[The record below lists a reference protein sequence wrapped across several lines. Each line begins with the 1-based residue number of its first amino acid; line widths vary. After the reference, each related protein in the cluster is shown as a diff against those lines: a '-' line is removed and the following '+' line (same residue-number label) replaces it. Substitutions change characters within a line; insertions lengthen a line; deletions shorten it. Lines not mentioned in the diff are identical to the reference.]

1 MKQRFSSI
9 DVKIICQELSTSI
22 IGLRVSNIYD
32 LSSRIFL
39 FKLAKPDHRKQ
50 LIIDSGFRCH
60 LTEYS
65 RTTASTPSGFVS
77 RLRKC
82 LKTRRVTSV
91 QQLGTDRVIDIV
103 FSDGLFH
110 IYLEFFA
117 GGNIILTDAENKILA
132 LFRTVA
138 AAGEQDEVKI
148 GLTYAVEKAQY
159 YHGIPP
165 LSEER
170 LRTTIQKVADAD
182 QQSAGSAQ
190 KKSKKKVDVFRKAIS
205 SGFPEFPPLLLE
217 DAFAAT
223 GFDSSVTLKQV
234 LEDESTFQKAM
245 NVLRE
250 AQKIIAGLSE
260 GEKKGYIVAKERAK
274 KEDQQVDSTS
284 KENLLFEDFHPFR
297 PRQFEGK
304 PGYHILEYDS
314 FNKTVDEYFSSIES
328 QKLESRL
335 AEHEETA
342 KRKLETARADHQNR
356 AGALK
361 QAQELHIRKAEA
373 IQANIYRVQEATDAV
388 NGLIAQGMDWVE
400 IARLIE
406 MEQQRNNPVAQTI
419 KLPLKLYE
427 NTITLLLS
435 EENTEVEE
443 EQEEFSESE
452 PEVSE
457 DSDSENEIE
466 KDEGPKQKIAEPLAI
481 DIDLS
486 LSPWSNAT
494 QYYEQKR
501 TAAVK
506 EQKTIQSSEKA
517 LKSQEKKV
525 TEDLKKHLK
534 QEKQVLRPSRKP
546 FWFEKYLYFISSE
559 GYLVLGG
566 RDSHQ
571 VEILYQRYLKKGDV
585 FVHADLEGA
594 TPMIVKNKEGT
605 PDAPIPPGTLTQ
617 AGSISVATSKAWE
630 TKALMPSWWVHAH
643 QVSRTN
649 ERGELL
655 ANGAFMVKGEKNYLA
670 PGQPILGF
678 AVLFQISKESVQ
690 NHRKHRIE
698 ESAGPESTETV
709 PSEETGVSTA
719 QDDIP
724 DVKEIVKEEVPDVP
738 EDVVAQPETSAQ
750 VEEEDSSSDSE
761 REAEDEKPKSNP
773 LQSSIETEDRSV
785 DTQAEPEDDA
795 EANGEDNFKDEID
808 ETSTI
813 NQDETPQ
820 LKPNVPPS
828 KQTPATTKQKT
839 ARGKKAKAK
848 KAAQKYAQQDE
859 EDRELALRLL
869 GANTKAIKA
878 AESAAEAKAKREAEL
893 EAQKQRRRAQH
904 ERAAEAERKRQ
915 EQFLQKRR
923 EAAAEVDGEKE
934 AYNDETVK
942 QEAEDLSWLPAL
954 IGTPLPE
961 DEVLA
966 AIPVAAPW
974 SVVARFK
981 YRAKLQAGNIKKG
994 KAIKEILSHWII
1006 EAGGAP
1012 GAGTG
1017 ASSAGNKIAKKVIAD
1032 DVAEG
1037 LDRATAER
1045 MRAREADL
1053 LKGWRDVEVMNTL
1066 PVGKVRIVSSGVAS
1080 GAGGGG
1086 GGGGS
1091 GKGDKG
1097 GGKGK
1102 GGGAQKGGKGGKKK

>member
-9 DVKIICQELSTSI
+9 DVKIICQELNTSI

-39 FKLAKPDHRKQ
+39 FKLAKPDYRKQ

-65 RTTASTPSGFVS
+65 RTTANTPSGFVS

-82 LKTRRVTSV
+82 LKTRRVTAV
-91 QQLGTDRVIDIV
+91 KQLGTDRIIDIV
-103 FSDGLFH
+103 ISDGLFH

-159 YHGIPP
+159 YNGIPP
-165 LSEER
+165 VSEER
-170 LRTTIQKVADAD
+170 LRATIQKAIDAE
-182 QQSAGSAQ
+182 QSPGGNAQ
-190 KKSKKKVDVFRKAIS
+190 RKPKKKVDVFRRAVS

-223 GFDSSVTLKQV
+223 GFDSSITLKEV
-234 LEDESTFQKAM
+234 LEDESIFQKAM
-245 NVLRE
+245 AVLRE
-250 AQKIIAGLSE
+250 AEKIVAGLSE
-260 GEKKGYIVAKERAK
+260 GETKGYIVAKERAK
-274 KEDQQVDSTS
+274 KDTDFDQSNDSAS

-304 PGYHILEYDS
+304 PGYHILEYDN

-342 KRKLETARADHQNR
+342 KRKLEAARADHLDR

-406 MEQQRNNPVAQTI
+406 MEQERNNPVAKTI
-419 KLPLKLYE
+419 KLPLKLFE

-435 EENTEVEE
+435 EESAKGEGDK
-443 EQEEFSESE
+443 EEFSESE
-452 PEVSE
+452 PEG
-457 DSDSENEIE
+457 SDSNSESEFE
-466 KDEGPKQKIAEPLAI
+466 KDGGPKRKNAEPLAI

-494 QYYEQKR
+494 QYYEQKK

-605 PDAPIPPGTLTQ
+605 SNAPIPPGTLTQ

-655 ANGAFMVKGEKNYLA
+655 ASGGFMVKGEKNYLA
-670 PGQPILGF
+670 PGQPVLGF
-678 AVLFQISKESVQ
+678 AVLFQISKESVH

-698 ESAGPESTETV
+698 EYSELDTKETV
-709 PSEETGVSTA
+709 SAETSA
-719 QDDIP
+719 QEASS
-724 DVKEIVKEEVPDVP
+724 DVKSTVKEDVLA
-738 EDVVAQPETSAQ
+738 VADDTVEQPETETQ
-750 VEEEDSSSDSE
+750 VEEEDSASE
-761 REAEDEKPKSNP
+761 SEKEVEDEAPKSNP
-773 LQSSIETEDRSV
+773 LQPSANQGDTE
-785 DTQAEPEDDA
+785 APPEDNA
-795 EANGEDNFKDEID
+795 EAADEEDSENETDEM
-808 ETSTI
+808 STI
-813 NQDETPQ
+813 NQDEAPQ
-820 LKPNVPPS
+820 RKSNGKQSTKP
-828 KQTPATTKQKT
+828 TTTTTTTKQRT
-839 ARGKKAKAK
+839 LRGKKGKAK
-848 KAAQKYAQQDE
+848 KAAQKYAHQDE

-869 GANTKAIKA
+869 GANTKVNKT
-878 AESAAEAKAKREAEL
+878 AESAAEIKAKREAEL

-915 EQFLQKRR
+915 EQFLKNRR
-923 EAAAEVDGEKE
+923 EGEGADVANGE
-934 AYNDETVK
+934 DETYNDETIK
-942 QEAEDLSWLPAL
+942 AEAEDLSWLPAL
-954 IGTPLPE
+954 VGTPLPE

-981 YRAKLQAGNIKKG
+981 YRAKLQAGSVKKG
-994 KAIKEILSHWII
+994 KAIKEILGQWIL
-1006 EAGGAP
+1006 EAGGSSGV
-1012 GAGTG
+1012 GAGAG
-1017 ASSAGNKIAKKVIAD
+1017 SGAGNKIAKKVIAD

-1053 LKGWRDVEVMNTL
+1053 FKGWRDAEVMNTL
-1066 PVGKVRIVSSGVAS
+1066 PVGKVRIVSSGAAGGS
-1080 GAGGGG
+1080 GAGA
-1086 GGGGS
+1086 
-1091 GKGDKG
+1091 GKADR

-1102 GGGAQKGGKGGKKK
+1102 GGGGGGPKGGKGGKKK

>member
-1 MKQRFSSI
+1 MK
-9 DVKIICQELSTSI
+9 
-22 IGLRVSNIYD
+22 
-32 LSSRIFL
+32 
-39 FKLAKPDHRKQ
+39 
-50 LIIDSGFRCH
+50 
-60 LTEYS
+60 
-65 RTTASTPSGFVS
+65 
-77 RLRKC
+77 
-82 LKTRRVTSV
+82 
-91 QQLGTDRVIDIV
+91 QLGTDRVIDIV

-170 LRTTIQKVADAD
+170 LRATIQKVADAD
-182 QQSAGSAQ
+182 QQSAASAQ
-190 KKSKKKVDVFRKAIS
+190 KKSKKKVDVFRKAVS

-223 GFDSSVTLKQV
+223 GFDSSVTLKEV
-234 LEDESTFQKAM
+234 LENESTFQKAM
-245 NVLRE
+245 GVLRE
-250 AQKIIAGLSE
+250 AEKIIAGLSD

-274 KEDQQVDSTS
+274 KEDQPDDSTS
-284 KENLLFEDFHPFR
+284 KENLLFDDFHPFR

-342 KRKLETARADHQNR
+342 KRKLEAARADHQNR

-361 QAQELHIRKAEA
+361 QAQALHFRKAEA

-419 KLPLKLYE
+419 KLPLKLHE

-435 EENTEVEE
+435 EENAEVDE

-452 PEVSE
+452 PEVSD
-457 DSDSENEIE
+457 DSDSEEEIE
-466 KDEGPKQKIAEPLAI
+466 KNERPKRKADEPLTI

-571 VEILYQRYLKKGDV
+571 TEILYQRYLKKGDV

-605 PDAPIPPGTLTQ
+605 LDAPIPPGTLTQ
-617 AGSISVATSKAWE
+617 AGSISVATSTAWE
-630 TKALMPSWWVHAH
+630 TKALMPSWWVQAH

-678 AVLFQISKESVQ
+678 AVLFQISKESIQ

-698 ESAGPESTETV
+698 EPAEAEATETV
-709 PSEETGVSTA
+709 LSEEPGKLNV
-719 QDDIP
+719 QDDSK
-724 DVKEIVKEEVPDVP
+724 DVQEAVKEDVPDVP
-738 EDVVAQPETSAQ
+738 EDTAEQLETKAE
-750 VEEEDSSSDSE
+750 VEEEDSDSE
-761 REAEDEKPKSNP
+761 KEADDEKPKSNP
-773 LQSSIETEDRSV
+773 LQPSIENEDK
-785 DTQAEPEDDA
+785 AEVEDD
-795 EANGEDNFKDEID
+795 EEEDLDNEID

-820 LKPNVPPS
+820 PKSNFPSTS
-828 KQTPATTKQKT
+828 KQAPPAPTKQKT
-839 ARGKKAKAK
+839 TRGKKAKAK
-848 KAAQKYAQQDE
+848 KAAQKYAHQDE

-869 GANTKAIKA
+869 GVNPKAAKA

-915 EQFLQKRR
+915 EQFLQRRR
-923 EAAAEVDGEKE
+923 EGGTGAADGEDE
-934 AYNDETVK
+934 TYNDETVK

-954 IGTPLPE
+954 VGTPLPE

-994 KAIKEILSHWII
+994 KAIKEILGHWII

-1017 ASSAGNKIAKKVIAD
+1017 ASGAGNKIAKKVIAD

-1066 PVGKVRIVSSGVAS
+1066 PVGKVRIVSSGVAG

-1086 GGGGS
+1086 

-1102 GGGAQKGGKGGKKK
+1102 GGAPKGGKGGKKK

>member
-1 MKQRFSSI
+1 MK
-9 DVKIICQELSTSI
+9 
-22 IGLRVSNIYD
+22 
-32 LSSRIFL
+32 
-39 FKLAKPDHRKQ
+39 
-50 LIIDSGFRCH
+50 
-60 LTEYS
+60 
-65 RTTASTPSGFVS
+65 
-77 RLRKC
+77 
-82 LKTRRVTSV
+82 
-91 QQLGTDRVIDIV
+91 QLGTDRVIDIV

-182 QQSAGSAQ
+182 QQAAGNAP
-190 KKSKKKVDVFRKAIS
+190 KKSKKKVDVFRRAVS

-223 GFDSSVTLKQV
+223 GFDSSVTLKEV
-234 LEDESTFQKAM
+234 LENETTFQKAM
-245 NVLRE
+245 EVLRE
-250 AQKIIAGLSE
+250 AEKVIAGLTDE
-260 GEKKGYIVAKERAK
+260 EKKGYIVAKERTK
-274 KEDQQVDSTS
+274 KEDQPDNSAL
-284 KENLLFEDFHPFR
+284 KENLLFDDFHPFR

-335 AEHEETA
+335 TEHEETA
-342 KRKLETARADHQNR
+342 KKKLEAARADHQNR

-419 KLPLKLYE
+419 KLPLKLHE

-435 EENTEVEE
+435 EENAEVDEE
-443 EQEEFSESE
+443 KEEFSESE
-452 PEVSE
+452 PEVSD
-457 DSDSENEIE
+457 DSDSEEEIE
-466 KDEGPKQKIAEPLAI
+466 KDKRSARKAAAPLTI
-481 DIDLS
+481 DIDLG

-494 QYYEQKR
+494 QYYEQKK

-571 VEILYQRYLKKGDV
+571 TEILYQRYLKKGDV

-630 TKALMPSWWVHAH
+630 TKALMPSWWVQAH

-698 ESAGPESTETV
+698 EPAGVEPTGTV
-709 PSEETGVSTA
+709 VAKEEEHPNL
-719 QDDIP
+719 QDTVEDVQEA
-724 DVKEIVKEEVPDVP
+724 VKEDVP
-738 EDVVAQPETSAQ
+738 EVTEDAIDQAETKAQ
-750 VEEEDSSSDSE
+750 VEVEDLSSESE
-761 REAEDEKPKSNP
+761 KEAEDEKPKSNP
-773 LQSSIETEDRSV
+773 LQPSSESGDKSVVEDEA
-785 DTQAEPEDDA
+785 DANDEDDI
-795 EANGEDNFKDEID
+795 DNEID
-808 ETSTI
+808 ETSAI
-813 NQDETPQ
+813 NQEQISP
-820 LKPNVPPS
+820 KNPNAPSSRQHPP
-828 KQTPATTKQKT
+828 PPPTKQKT
-839 ARGKKAKAK
+839 TRGKKAKAK
-848 KAAQKYAQQDE
+848 KAAQKYAHQDE

-869 GANTKAIKA
+869 GVNPKAAKA

-893 EAQKQRRRAQH
+893 EAQKARRRAQH

-923 EAAAEVDGEKE
+923 EGEAGATGGEEE
-934 AYNDETVK
+934 AYNDETAQ
-942 QEAEDLSWLPAL
+942 QEAEDISWLPAL
-954 IGTPLPE
+954 VGTPLPE

-974 SVVARFK
+974 PVVARFK

-994 KAIKEILSHWII
+994 KAIKEILGHWII

-1012 GAGTG
+1012 GAGATG
-1017 ASSAGNKIAKKVIAD
+1017 ASGGAGNKIAKKIIAD

-1066 PVGKVRIVSSGVAS
+1066 PVGKVRIVSSGG
-1080 GAGGGG
+1080 GAGA
-1086 GGGGS
+1086 GGS

-1102 GGGAQKGGKGGKKK
+1102 GGGGAQKGGKGGKKK

>member
-1 MKQRFSSI
+1 MR
-9 DVKIICQELSTSI
+9 
-22 IGLRVSNIYD
+22 
-32 LSSRIFL
+32 
-39 FKLAKPDHRKQ
+39 
-50 LIIDSGFRCH
+50 
-60 LTEYS
+60 
-65 RTTASTPSGFVS
+65 
-77 RLRKC
+77 
-82 LKTRRVTSV
+82 
-91 QQLGTDRVIDIV
+91 QLGTDRVIDIV

-132 LFRTVA
+132 LFRTVT

-170 LRTTIQKVADAD
+170 LRATIQKVADAH
-182 QQSAGSAQ
+182 QQSGGSAQ
-190 KKSKKKVDVFRKAIS
+190 KKSKKKVDVFRKAVS

-223 GFDSSVTLKQV
+223 RFDSSVTLKEV
-234 LEDESTFQKAM
+234 LDNGSTFQKAM
-245 NVLRE
+245 DVLRE
-250 AQKIIAGLSE
+250 AERIIAGLSE
-260 GEKKGYIVAKERAK
+260 VEKKGYIVAKERAK
-274 KEDQQVDSTS
+274 KEGQPDDSTS

-304 PGYHILEYDS
+304 PGYHLLEYDS
-314 FNKTVDEYFSSIES
+314 FNKTVDEFFSSIES

-342 KRKLETARADHQNR
+342 KRKLEAARTDHQNR

-361 QAQELHIRKAEA
+361 QAQGLHIRKAEA

-400 IARLIE
+400 IERLVE

-419 KLPLKLYE
+419 KLPLKLHE
-427 NTITLLLS
+427 NTITLLLG
-435 EENTEVEE
+435 EESAEVDE

-457 DSDSENEIE
+457 DSDSEDEID
-466 KDEGPKQKIAEPLAI
+466 KDERPKRKTAEPLTI

-605 PDAPIPPGTLTQ
+605 PESPIPPGTLTQ

-655 ANGAFMVKGEKNYLA
+655 ANGAFTVKGEKNFLA
-670 PGQPILGF
+670 PGQPVLGF

-698 ESAGPESTETV
+698 ESTGAEAGQAVSQ
-709 PSEETGVSTA
+709 EETGDRNV
-719 QDDIP
+719 QGDIS
-724 DVKEIVKEEVPDVP
+724 DVKEAVKEDVPDVP
-738 EDVVAQPETSAQ
+738 KETVEQPETTAQ
-750 VEEEDSSSDSE
+750 AEEEDSSSDSE
-761 REAEDEKPKSNP
+761 KEEEDEKPQSNP
-773 LQSSIETEDRSV
+773 LQPSAGNGDKSIDAQVQPED
-785 DTQAEPEDDA
+785 DDA
-795 EANGEDNFKDEID
+795 EANDEDDLEDEMD

-820 LKPNVPPS
+820 SRSSGPPS
-828 KQTPATTKQKT
+828 TKSTPAATKQKT
-839 ARGKKAKAK
+839 IRGKKAKAK
-848 KAAQKYAQQDE
+848 KAAQKYAHQDE

-869 GANTKAIKA
+869 GANTKATKV
-878 AESAAEAKAKREAEL
+878 AESAAEAKAKRDAEL

-923 EAAAEVDGEKE
+923 EGGKAEAGGEGE
-934 AYNDETVK
+934 DETYDDETVK
-942 QEAEDLSWLPAL
+942 QDVEDLSWLPAL
-954 IGTPLPE
+954 VGTPLPE

-994 KAIKEILSHWII
+994 KAIKEILGHWVI
-1006 EAGGAP
+1006 EAGAAP
-1012 GAGTG
+1012 GAGAG
-1017 ASSAGNKIAKKVIAD
+1017 AGGAGNKIAKKVIAD

-1037 LDRATAER
+1037 LDRATAEK

-1066 PVGKVRIVSSGVAS
+1066 PVGKVRIVSSGVAG

-1086 GGGGS
+1086 

-1102 GGGAQKGGKGGKKK
+1102 GGVAPKGGKGGKKK

>member
-1 MKQRFSSI
+1 MK
-9 DVKIICQELSTSI
+9 
-22 IGLRVSNIYD
+22 
-32 LSSRIFL
+32 
-39 FKLAKPDHRKQ
+39 
-50 LIIDSGFRCH
+50 
-60 LTEYS
+60 
-65 RTTASTPSGFVS
+65 
-77 RLRKC
+77 
-82 LKTRRVTSV
+82 
-91 QQLGTDRVIDIV
+91 QLGTDRVIDIV

-117 GGNIILTDAENKILA
+117 GGNIILTDAEHKILA

-148 GLTYAVEKAQY
+148 GLTYAFEKAQY
-159 YHGIPP
+159 YHGVPP

-170 LRTTIQKVADAD
+170 LRATIQKVLDAD
-182 QQSAGSAQ
+182 QQSGGNAQ
-190 KKSKKKVDVFRKAIS
+190 KKSKKKVDVFRKAVS

-245 NVLRE
+245 DVLRE
-250 AQKIIAGLSE
+250 AERVISGLSG
-260 GEKKGYIVAKERAK
+260 GEKKGYIVAKEQAR
-274 KEDQQVDSTS
+274 KEDQPDGSAS
-284 KENLLFEDFHPFR
+284 KANLLFDDFHPFR

-328 QKLESRL
+328 QRLESRL

-342 KRKLETARADHQNR
+342 KRKLEAARTDHQNR

-419 KLPLKLYE
+419 KLPLKLHE

-435 EENTEVEE
+435 EENAEVDE

-457 DSDSENEIE
+457 DSDSEEEIE
-466 KDEGPKQKIAEPLAI
+466 KNEQPKRKKAEPLAI

-486 LSPWSNAT
+486 LSSWSNAT
-494 QYYEQKR
+494 QYYEQKK

-546 FWFEKYLYFISSE
+546 FWFEKYLYFISTE

-571 VEILYQRYLKKGDV
+571 TEILYQRYLKKGDV

-594 TPMIVKNKEGT
+594 TPLIVKNKEGT

-617 AGSISVATSKAWE
+617 AGSIAVATSKAWE
-630 TKALMPSWWVHAH
+630 TKALMPPWWVQAH

-655 ANGAFMVKGEKNYLA
+655 ANGAFMVNGEKNYLA

-698 ESAGPESTETV
+698 EPTEAV
-709 PSEETGVSTA
+709 LSEEAGKLNVQDNSDDVQEA
-719 QDDIP
+719 IEDDIP
-724 DVKEIVKEEVPDVP
+724 DIPQNAPGEAIE
-738 EDVVAQPETSAQ
+738 QPETKAQ
-750 VEEEDSSSDSE
+750 MEEEDLSSESE
-761 REAEDEKPKSNP
+761 KEAEDEKPKSNP
-773 LQSSIETEDRSV
+773 LQPSTAVGDKKEVE
-785 DTQAEPEDDA
+785 EDA
-795 EANGEDNFKDEID
+795 EASDEDDIENEIGEA
-808 ETSTI
+808 STI
-813 NQDETPQ
+813 KQNEAPQSRPSISTSKSTPSA
-820 LKPNVPPS
+820 P
-828 KQTPATTKQKT
+828 KQKT
-839 ARGKKAKAK
+839 IRGKKAKAK
-848 KAAQKYAQQDE
+848 KAAQKYAHQDE

-869 GANTKAIKA
+869 GVNHKATKS
-878 AESAAEAKAKREAEL
+878 AESAAEAKAKREAEI
-893 EAQKQRRRAQH
+893 EAQRARRRAQH

-923 EAAAEVDGEKE
+923 EGGAETATGEEE
-934 AYNDETVK
+934 AYNDETLK

-954 IGTPLPE
+954 VGTPLPE

-966 AIPVAAPW
+966 AIPMAAPW
-974 SVVARFK
+974 PVVARFK

-1012 GAGTG
+1012 GAGPVTG
-1017 ASSAGNKIAKKVIAD
+1017 GAGNKIAKNVIAD

-1066 PVGKVRIVSSGVAS
+1066 PVGKVRIISTGVA
-1080 GAGGGG
+1080 
-1086 GGGGS
+1086 GGS
-1091 GKGDKG
+1091 GGKGDKG

-1102 GGGAQKGGKGGKKK
+1102 GAGGAQKGGKAGKK

>member
-82 LKTRRVTSV
+82 LKTRRVTAV
-91 QQLGTDRVIDIV
+91 KQLGTDRVIDIV

-170 LRTTIQKVADAD
+170 LRATIQRVADAD

-190 KKSKKKVDVFRKAIS
+190 KKSKKKVDVFRKAVS

-234 LEDESTFQKAM
+234 LEDESTFQRAM

-250 AQKIIAGLSE
+250 AEKIIAGLSE
-260 GEKKGYIVAKERAK
+260 GETKGYIVAKERAK
-274 KEDQQVDSTS
+274 KEDQPDNPTS
-284 KENLLFEDFHPFR
+284 KENLLFDDFHPFR

-342 KRKLETARADHQNR
+342 KRKLEAARADHQNR

-419 KLPLKLYE
+419 KLPLKLHE

-435 EENTEVEE
+435 EENAEVDE

-452 PEVSE
+452 PEVSD
-457 DSDSENEIE
+457 DSDSEEEIE
-466 KDEGPKQKIAEPLAI
+466 KDERPKRKATEPLTI

-571 VEILYQRYLKKGDV
+571 TEILYQRYLKKGDV

-630 TKALMPSWWVHAH
+630 TKALMPSWWVQAH

-690 NHRKHRIE
+690 NHRKHRVE
-698 ESAGPESTETV
+698 GPAETEPIETV
-709 PSEETGVSTA
+709 SPEAVSTVKDGSA
-719 QDDIP
+719 
-724 DVKEIVKEEVPDVP
+724 DVKEAVEGDVP
-738 EDVVAQPETSAQ
+738 EVTEDTVELPKTKAQ
-750 VEEEDSSSDSE
+750 VEEEEEDSE
-761 REAEDEKPKSNP
+761 KEAEDEKPKANP
-773 LQSSIETEDRSV
+773 LQPSTENGDKAEIEDGA
-785 DTQAEPEDDA
+785 DANDEDDL
-795 EANGEDNFKDEID
+795 ENEIG

-813 NQDETPQ
+813 NEDETPQ
-820 LKPNVPPS
+820 PKPNVASTS
-828 KQTPATTKQKT
+828 KQTPPAPAPATTKQKT
-839 ARGKKAKAK
+839 TRGKKAKAK
-848 KAAQKYAQQDE
+848 KAAQKYAHQDE

-869 GANTKAIKA
+869 GVNPKAAKE

-923 EAAAEVDGEKE
+923 ETGGAEAATGGEDE
-934 AYNDETVK
+934 TYNDETVK

-954 IGTPLPE
+954 VGTPLPE

-974 SVVARFK
+974 PVVARFK

-994 KAIKEILSHWII
+994 KAIKEILGHWII

-1012 GAGTG
+1012 GAGATG
-1017 ASSAGNKIAKKVIAD
+1017 ASGAGNKIAKKVIAD

-1066 PVGKVRIVSSGVAS
+1066 PVGKVRIVSSGIAG
-1080 GAGGGG
+1080 GAGGG
-1086 GGGGS
+1086 
-1091 GKGDKG
+1091 KGDKGG

-1102 GGGAQKGGKGGKKK
+1102 GGGSVQKGGKGGKKK

>member
-1 MKQRFSSI
+1 MK
-9 DVKIICQELSTSI
+9 
-22 IGLRVSNIYD
+22 
-32 LSSRIFL
+32 
-39 FKLAKPDHRKQ
+39 
-50 LIIDSGFRCH
+50 
-60 LTEYS
+60 
-65 RTTASTPSGFVS
+65 
-77 RLRKC
+77 
-82 LKTRRVTSV
+82 
-91 QQLGTDRVIDIV
+91 QLGTDRVIDIV

-170 LRTTIQKVADAD
+170 LRATIQRVADAD

-190 KKSKKKVDVFRKAIS
+190 KKSKKKVDVFRKAVS

-245 NVLRE
+245 EVLRE
-250 AQKIIAGLSE
+250 AEKIIAGLSE

-274 KEDQQVDSTS
+274 KDDQPDESTS
-284 KENLLFEDFHPFR
+284 KENLLFDDFHPFR

-342 KRKLETARADHQNR
+342 KRKLEAARADHQNR

-419 KLPLKLYE
+419 KLPLKLHE
-427 NTITLLLS
+427 NTITLILS
-435 EENTEVEE
+435 EENAEVDE

-457 DSDSENEIE
+457 DSDSEAEIE
-466 KDEGPKQKIAEPLAI
+466 KDERPKRKTAEPLTI

-571 VEILYQRYLKKGDV
+571 TEILYQRYLKKGDV

-655 ANGAFMVKGEKNYLA
+655 ANGAFMVKGAKNYLA

-678 AVLFQISKESVQ
+678 AVLFQISKQSIQ

-698 ESAGPESTETV
+698 EAAEAEAVLLEEAGKPNV
-709 PSEETGVSTA
+709 
-719 QDDIP
+719 QDDSE
-724 DVKEIVKEEVPDVP
+724 DVQQAVKEDVP
-738 EDVVAQPETSAQ
+738 EVTEVAIEQPETKPEA
-750 VEEEDSSSDSE
+750 EEEDSDSE
-761 REAEDEKPKSNP
+761 NEAEDKKPKSNP
-773 LQSSIETEDRSV
+773 LQPSIENGDKPEIEDNA
-785 DTQAEPEDDA
+785 DANDEDDL
-795 EANGEDNFKDEID
+795 ENEID

-813 NQDETPQ
+813 AQDESPQ
-820 LKPNVPPS
+820 PKPKVPSTS
-828 KQTPATTKQKT
+828 KQTPPAPAPTKQKT
-839 ARGKKAKAK
+839 TRGKKAKAK
-848 KAAQKYAQQDE
+848 KAAQKYAHQDE

-869 GANTKAIKA
+869 GVNPKAAKA

-923 EAAAEVDGEKE
+923 EGKPEADGEDE
-934 AYNDETVK
+934 TYDDETVK

-954 IGTPLPE
+954 VGTPLPE

-994 KAIKEILSHWII
+994 KAIKEILGHWII

-1012 GAGTG
+1012 GAGATG
-1017 ASSAGNKIAKKVIAD
+1017 ASGAGNKIAKKVIAD

-1045 MRAREADL
+1045 MRAQEADL

-1066 PVGKVRIVSSGVAS
+1066 PVGKVRIVSSGVAG

-1086 GGGGS
+1086 

-1102 GGGAQKGGKGGKKK
+1102 GGGGAQKGGKGGKKK